1 MSDQIRTGDLV
12 VARRQ
17 RSIDVDRLRRW
28 GKKGLFDKAYAS
40 NVPLGWPADEKKIW
54 LVIDDV
60 CPEMYH
66 FTHSAAVSEF
76 LGIRFYKCRSAE
88 GEIKIFP
95 EFTIRKA

>member
-1 MSDQIRTGDLV
+1 MSDLIRTGDLV
-12 VARRQ
+12 MARRH
-17 RSIDVDRLRRW
+17 RGDDVMRLRKW
-28 GKKGLFDKAYAS
+28 GKRGLFDKAQAS
-40 NVPLGWPADEKKIW
+40 GVPLGWPADPETVW

-66 FTHSAAVSEF
+66 FTQSAAVSEF

-95 EFTIRKA
+95 AFTIRKA

>member
-1 MSDQIRTGDLV
+1 MSDLIRTGDLV
-12 VARRQ
+12 VARRH

-28 GKKGLFDKAYAS
+28 GKRGLFDKAHAN

-54 LVIDDV
+54 LVTDDV

-66 FTHSAAVSEF
+66 FTQSASATEF

-95 EFTIRKA
+95 EFTIRKV